1 MVKEDASHWNRKAAA
16 KASGVGAETLRFY
29 EQQGLLPGL
38 KRTGAGYR
46 MYTRE
51 HLQRLH
57 FIKRAQNLGF
67 SLREI
72 RELLALTRV
81 PRGTPARIR
90 RLAQEKS
97 RAVDAKIRDL
107 QAIRMVLGRLVRQC
121 TGTGSLKACPIVHF
135 LETDAAMP
143 ARKGKCHE

>member
-1 MVKEDASHWNRKAAA
+1 MVKEPESHWNRKAAA
-16 KASGVGAETLRFY
+16 KASGVEAETLRFY

-57 FIKRAQNLGF
+57 FIKRAQILGF

-72 RELLALTRV
+72 RDLLALTRA

-90 RLAQEKS
+90 RLAREKS
-97 RAVDAKIRDL
+97 RAVEAKIRDL
-107 QAIRMVLGRLVRQC
+107 ETIRMVLGRLVRQC
-121 TGTGSLKACPIVHF
+121 TGTGTLKKCPIVQF
-135 LETDAAMP
+135 LETDAGAP
-143 ARKGKCHE
+143 ARKGKTS